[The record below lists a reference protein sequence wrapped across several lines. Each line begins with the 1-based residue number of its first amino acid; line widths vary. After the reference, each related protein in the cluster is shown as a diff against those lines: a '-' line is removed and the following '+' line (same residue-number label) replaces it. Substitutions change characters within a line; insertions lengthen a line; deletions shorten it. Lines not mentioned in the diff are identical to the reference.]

1 MDVSNT
7 VDVTEPGD
15 VAAAVRR
22 ILEARYALFDF
33 TPVDTLV
40 ADLSRLYRGDYPGFS
55 ACDIGYHNLQH
66 VLDVTLAMSRLVDG
80 HDWIEADGAR
90 LGPEL
95 ALAGIA
101 AALFHDSGYIRRA
114 RDTRHK
120 NGAAY
125 TRVHVSRSARFLEE
139 YLPAAGMS
147 QLAGVCTRIV
157 HFTGYELTP
166 SEIVVASPQ
175 ERRLG
180 ELLGTA
186 DLIAQMADVD
196 YARKC
201 REHLFEEFRVG
212 GLAGEHA
219 SQYPGATVFR
229 SPEHLLHP
237 PQLSDT
243 RGGTGTEHAPRPALS
258 KAARLALLIAPG
270 VDASEASRL
279 VTRLNLPLLDA
290 ATDPATCLDYDALL
304 VASADGLSLQ
314 RTGRAAPGP
323 VSVDFGSA
331 RMRHRRGAGHNE
343 LLGRAVGVGK
353 KPVLRVLDATAGLGR
368 DSFVLADLGCQV
380 LMSER
385 ARSSGDPWLQEA
397 SGRMSLWE
405 GEARD
410 LPANR
415 LSDIDVVYL
424 DPMFPERGKSAAVK
438 KEMALF
444 QSLLEGSG
452 RDADQLLLWA
462 LDGRE
467 APSQGRESGGTAA
480 LPCDHRQVRAL

>member
-1 MDVSNT
+1 
-7 VDVTEPGD
+7 
-15 VAAAVRR
+15 
-22 ILEARYALFDF
+22 
-33 TPVDTLV
+33 
-40 ADLSRLYRGDYPGFS
+40 
-55 ACDIGYHNLQH
+55 
-66 VLDVTLAMSRLVDG
+66 
-80 HDWIEADGAR
+80 
-90 LGPEL
+90 
-95 ALAGIA
+95 
-101 AALFHDSGYIRRA
+101 
-114 RDTRHK
+114 
-120 NGAAY
+120 
-125 TRVHVSRSARFLEE
+125 
-139 YLPAAGMS
+139 
-147 QLAGVCTRIV
+147 
-157 HFTGYELTP
+157 
-166 SEIVVASPQ
+166 
-175 ERRLG
+175 
-180 ELLGTA
+180 
-186 DLIAQMADVD
+186 
-196 YARKC
+196 
-201 REHLFEEFRVG
+201 
-212 GLAGEHA
+212 
-219 SQYPGATVFR
+219 
-229 SPEHLLHP
+229 
-237 PQLSDT
+237 
-243 RGGTGTEHAPRPALS
+243 LS
-258 KAARLALLIAPG
+258 KDARLALLIAPG

-385 ARSSGDPWLQEA
+385 VPLVSALLRSGLERARSSGDPWLQEV

-462 LDGRE
+462 LDLGLARVVVKRPPRAGNLAGRQ
-467 APSQGRESGGTAA
+467 PSHAITGKS
-480 LPCDHRQVRAL
+480 VRYDVYVKRKLA